1 MAGNVCPVW
10 VGYFLASPIRKLFQ
24 NPRTI
29 LGPYVKD
36 GMTVLDVGCAMGF
49 FSVPLAAMVG
59 PTGKVIC
66 VDVQDEMIKVLK
78 KRAGKV
84 GLSDR
89 IETRISQQ
97 DYLGLNDLTGQI
109 DFALAFAVVHE
120 VVDAAV
126 FFQEVYDLIK
136 RHGKVLVAEPKGH
149 ISEKNFEVSV
159 SCAVKIGFEVIDNPH
174 IHRSRAILLEKLA

>member
-10 VGYFLASPIRKLFQ
+10 VGYFLASPIRKLFE
-24 NPRTI
+24 NPRKI

-59 PTGKVIC
+59 PEGKVIC
-66 VDVQDEMIKVLK
+66 VDVQDGMIKVLK
-78 KRAGKV
+78 KRAQKA

-89 IETRISQQ
+89 IETRISHQNS
-97 DYLGLNDLTGQI
+97 LGLSDLTGQI

-120 VVDAAV
+120 VADAAV
-126 FFQEVYDLIK
+126 FFQDVFNVMK
-136 RHGKVLVAEPKGH
+136 QHGKLLMVEPKGH
-149 ISEKNFEVSV
+149 VSEKDFEVSL
-159 SCAVKIGFEVIDNPH
+159 SCAVQIGFEIIDHPQ
-174 IHRSRAILLEKLA
+174 IHRSRAVLLEKT

>member
-10 VGYFLASPIRKLFQ
+10 VGYFLASPIRKLFE
-24 NPRTI
+24 NPRKI

-59 PTGKVIC
+59 PKGRVIC
-66 VDVQDEMIKVLK
+66 VDVQEEMIKALK
-78 KRAGKV
+78 KRAQKA

-89 IETRISQQ
+89 IETRIGHQ
-97 DYLGLNDLTGQI
+97 DSLGLSALTGHI

-120 VVDAAV
+120 VADAAV
-126 FFQEVYDLIK
+126 FFQDVYNVIK
-136 RHGKVLVAEPKGH
+136 QHGKLLVAEPKGH
-149 ISEKNFEVSV
+149 VSEKDFEVSV
-159 SCAVKIGFEVIDNPH
+159 SCAVQVGFEIIDHPQ
-174 IHRSRAILLEKLA
+174 IHRNRTVLLEKVS